1 MQMLPN
7 LKIITRIKVLNCSS
21 FVEQISIITLVNAT
35 ILWSLFG
42 FVECMPNI
50 LVSVFSFFCYF
61 QKPRISQAAQDTIVI
76 ISDCYFQT
84 HHSLFRMQ
92 SKSDRTWRI
101 PNSSSRCQQS
111 QLCGTLAENASWSE
125 RRIRRG
131 LFQIQYALLFSNSVG
146 Q

>member
-1 MQMLPN
+1 MLSN
-7 LKIITRIKVLNCSS
+7 LKIITRIKVLNCSTC
-21 FVEQISIITLVNAT
+21 VEQISIITLVNAT

-111 QLCGTLAENASWSE
+111 QLCGTLAENAS
-125 RRIRRG
+125 
-131 LFQIQYALLFSNSVG
+131 
-146 Q
+146 